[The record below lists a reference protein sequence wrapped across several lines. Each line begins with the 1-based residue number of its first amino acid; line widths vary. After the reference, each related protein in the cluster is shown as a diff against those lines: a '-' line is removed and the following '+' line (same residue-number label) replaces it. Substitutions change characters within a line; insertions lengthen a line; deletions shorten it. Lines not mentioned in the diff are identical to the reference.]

1 MSITKTLIICSGVCY
16 FVNAIIKLISIFI
29 FFPFIV
35 TGGKFFSEDTVT
47 GLCVYLN
54 QLHKLNRMLVIDGVI
69 FSGRGE
75 TRVSALDAL

>member
-1 MSITKTLIICSGVCY
+1 M
-16 FVNAIIKLISIFI
+16 
-29 FFPFIV
+29 